1 MSKIFNAVITAVALV
16 SAPLAAHA
24 TATIV
29 HVKLE
34 DKTTGP
40 KIKGMVMDADKT
52 SVPAGKVTFM
62 VTNESKALVHEM
74 IVMHAAL
81 PVTKFPYNKATQR
94 AIESKMHSMGE
105 VSETRPGKSGTLTVN
120 LKPGNYVLMCN
131 QPGHLMSGM
140 YEKFVVTK

>member
-1 MSKIFNAVITAVALV
+1 MSKIFNTVVTAIALL

-29 HVKLE
+29 NVKLE
-34 DKTTGP
+34 DKTTSS
-40 KIKGMVMDADKT
+40 KIPGMKMDADKT
-52 SVPAGKVTFM
+52 SVPAGSVTFM

-74 IVMHAAL
+74 IVMHADL
-81 PVTKFPYNKATQR
+81 PVTSFPYNKATQR

-105 VSETRPGKSGTLTVN
+105 VSETKPGKSGTLTVT

-131 QPGHLMSGM
+131 QPGHLMMGM
-140 YEKFVVTK
+140 YEKFTVN